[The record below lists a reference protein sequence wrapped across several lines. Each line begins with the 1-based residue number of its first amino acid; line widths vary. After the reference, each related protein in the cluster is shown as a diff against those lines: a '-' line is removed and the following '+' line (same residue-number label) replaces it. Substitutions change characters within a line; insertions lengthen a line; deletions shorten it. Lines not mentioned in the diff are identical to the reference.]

1 MILRPGSIMN
11 LSASPLFGNWS
22 GIRTLNELLLWPITL
37 PTVLFDIVPNVP
49 TDSTFIFS
57 KSRIQIVI
65 TISLYSMGSSYI
77 KLYNFAVFNFVLVFR
92 YVFLVTNPE
101 PVWRTNLREGYRLR
115 SRFQLKRC
123 KQCDQIAKLF
133 VQCLDI

>member
-1 MILRPGSIMN
+1 MN
-11 LSASPLFGNWS
+11 LSAPPLFGNRS
-22 GIRTLNELLLWPITL
+22 GTRTLNELLLWPTTL

-57 KSRIQIVI
+57 KSRIQMVI
-65 TISLYSMGSSYI
+65 TISLYSIGSSYI
-77 KLYNFAVFNFVLVFR
+77 KLFVLIYNFVVFNFVLVFR
-92 YVFLVTNPE
+92 YVFHVTNPE

-123 KQCDQIAKLF
+123 KQCDQIAK
-133 VQCLDI
+133 